1 MSSFNLSS
9 LRSSGSPLRVDTT
22 NEQHAVAHEALLVA
36 MLTHLARA
44 AGSNS
49 ALLELEDTVKKL
61 IGNSHPNSHRIA
73 SDLINEAKENFHK
86 A

>member
-1 MSSFNLSS
+1 MSSFNQTS
-9 LRSSGSPLRVDTT
+9 LRSSNSPLRVDTT
-22 NEQHAVAHEALLVA
+22 NEQHAIAHEALLVA
-36 MLTHLARA
+36 MLTHLARS

-61 IGNSHPNSHRIA
+61 IGNSHPSSHRIA

>member
-9 LRSSGSPLRVDTT
+9 LRSSGSPLRVETT
-22 NEQHAVAHEALLVA
+22 DKEHAVAHEALLVA
-36 MLTHLARA
+36 ILTHLARS

-61 IGNSHPNSHRIA
+61 IGSSNPNSQRIA
-73 SDLINEAKENFHK
+73 SDLINEAKENFHRG
-86 A
+86 